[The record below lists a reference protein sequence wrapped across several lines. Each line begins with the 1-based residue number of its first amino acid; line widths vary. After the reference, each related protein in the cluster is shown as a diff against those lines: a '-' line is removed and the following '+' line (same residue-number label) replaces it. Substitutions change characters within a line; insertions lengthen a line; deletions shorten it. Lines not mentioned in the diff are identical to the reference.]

1 MAYKLTSLGD
11 GAWLSLIDLRAFKTA
26 HQRASAPECQVKG
39 DRITA
44 DERDSVKTVTEQ
56 LMELLQA
63 NPGIRSAEFRKV
75 GGVARSRQ
83 KSSAPLPESGL

>member
-44 DERDSVKTVTEQ
+44 DERDSVKTVTEEP
-56 LMELLQA
+56 MELLQA
-63 NPGIRSAEFRKV
+63 NPGIQVRGILKSWRGRKISAEIER
-75 GGVARSRQ
+75 ATS
-83 KSSAPLPESGL
+83 